1 MKLSEIQSEWEID
14 SKIDNL
20 NLDGESLKVSR
31 YHAKY
36 LNLLSSTK
44 LQLRKAES
52 DYLRL
57 HRNKAKYYRGEM
69 SKEEL
74 AELEWTQYL
83 GPKLLKTDVG
93 NMIETDD
100 DVIRVSDKIE
110 YLKTVVFQLE
120 QILKSLSSRSFD
132 IRNSIEWLKYTNGS
146 L

>member
-36 LNLLSSTK
+36 LNLLTSTK

-57 HRNKAKYYRGEM
+57 HRNKAKFYRGEM

-74 AELEWTQYL
+74 EELEWTQYL
-83 GPKLLKTDVG
+83 GPKLLKADVS

-100 DVIRVSDKIE
+100 EIIRLVDKTE
-110 YLKTVVFQLE
+110 YLKTVILQLE
-120 QILKSLSSRSFD
+120 QILKSLASRSFD
-132 IRNSIEWLKYTNGS
+132 IRNAIQWLQYTNGG
-146 L
+146 

>member
-20 NLDGESLKVSR
+20 DLSGESLKVSR
-31 YHAKY
+31 YHSKY

-57 HRNKAKYYRGEM
+57 HRNKSKYYKGEM

-74 AELEWTQYL
+74 EDLEWTQYL
-83 GPKLLKTDVG
+83 GPKLLKTDVS

-100 DVIRVSDKIE
+100 DVIRILDKIE
-110 YLKTVVFQLE
+110 YLKTVIYQLE
-120 QILKSLSSRSFD
+120 QILKSLASRSFD

-146 L
+146 I

>member
-1 MKLSEIQSEWEID
+1 MKLSEIQSEWEVD

-36 LNLLSSTK
+36 LNLLSNSK

-57 HRNKAKYYRGEM
+57 HRNKARYYKGEM

-74 AELEWTQYL
+74 EELEWTQYL
-83 GPKLLKTDVG
+83 GPKLLKSDVG

-100 DVIRVSDKIE
+100 EVIRVLDKIE
-110 YLKTVVFQLE
+110 YYKTVVFQLE
-120 QILKSLSSRSFD
+120 QILKSLASRSFD

>member
-14 SKIDNL
+14 AKIDNL
-20 NLDGESLKVSR
+20 NLNGESLKISHL
-31 YHAKY
+31 HAKY
-36 LNLLSSTK
+36 INLLSSTK

-57 HRNKAKYYRGEM
+57 HRNKSKYYRGEM

-74 AELEWTQYL
+74 EELEWTQYL

-100 DVIRVSDKIE
+100 DIIRICDKTE

-120 QILKSLSSRSFD
+120 QILKSLASRSFD
-132 IRNSIEWLKYTNGS
+132 IKNSIEWLKYTNGG
-146 L
+146 

>member
-20 NLDGESLKVSR
+20 NLDGESLKISR
-31 YHAKY
+31 YHSKY
-36 LNLLSSTK
+36 LNLLTSSK

-57 HRNKAKYYRGEM
+57 HRNKSKYYRGEM

-83 GPKLLKTDVG
+83 GPKLLKTDV
-93 NMIETDD
+93 NTMIETDD
-100 DVIRVSDKIE
+100 DIIRITDKIE
-110 YLKTVVFQLE
+110 YLKTVNYQLE
-120 QILKSLSSRSFD
+120 NIIKSLASRSFD
-132 IRNSIEWLKYTNGS
+132 IKNAISWMQYTTGA
-146 L
+146 